1 MKNLR
6 YYSRTLTKEK
16 NMQVKIQELAG
27 EFVDDELHSD
37 LVTIMKENSKHVDE
51 VHPEGTFSN
60 LFWKERLLL

>member
-37 LVTIMKENSKHVDE
+37 LVTIMKENSDE
-51 VHPEGTFSN
+51 VHQRFQIYFGKNS
-60 LFWKERLLL
+60 WSLLL